1 MALLKTKMT
10 CYKFV
15 YRAANSGLKL
25 SNVSWNGENMML
37 HIGPTVSIRKVDGN
51 KKAWFNLLAFRD
63 ANEPRT
69 LGDGSVVPTE
79 AIESCIQ
86 IAEEEAVDLKWEAGD
101 VVVLDNR
108 FVMHARRPSK
118 PPRRILAAFCE

>member
-1 MALLKTKMT
+1 MT
-10 CYKFV
+10 SCEIL

-37 HIGPTVSIRKVDGN
+37 HIGPTIAIRKVDGK

-63 ANEPRT
+63 ANQPRT
-69 LGDGSVVPTE
+69 LGDGSAVPRQ